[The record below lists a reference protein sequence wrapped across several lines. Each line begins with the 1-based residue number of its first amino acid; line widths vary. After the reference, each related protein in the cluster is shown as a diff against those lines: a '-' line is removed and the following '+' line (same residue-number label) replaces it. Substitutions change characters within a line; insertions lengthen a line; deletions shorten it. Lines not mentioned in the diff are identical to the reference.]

1 MEEKY
6 GFFRALKDLFKYS
19 KENKNKYILGT
30 IFMII
35 FVITSMIYTT
45 MNSKLIAN
53 IMSLNLD
60 KAIKL
65 VFICALLRIFSIT
78 FCHNQYRKI
87 VIKTG
92 EEISATIQKK
102 IYSKVLN
109 LSMTSFENMKS
120 GKIFT
125 TIKAADSGMMSTISE
140 LFQESAYVATSVV
153 MLFVIYF
160 IDWKIGLG
168 VTAIS
173 AISLLLFKIKLN
185 KSKKYLK
192 SEFNY
197 ADNYSTLVNE
207 TTRGFKEI
215 KALDL
220 KEKYFNIFEKDI
232 ENLKDTR
239 ITRRLLGKTVN
250 TSKWTIR
257 IIGDAII
264 LLYIIEQLR
273 ISAMDIETAMMVIT
287 YMTNIVDDVFHRII
301 EHDSGISEFTAN
313 MRRVKSLLEDE
324 ELEKEKFGTKE
335 YKNIK
340 GNIEFKNVTFA
351 YSKDKILNDIS
362 FEIKAKKKNA
372 LVGMSGSGKTTIF
385 KLLLKQYDNY
395 DGQILIDG
403 YDIRDFSEKSL
414 RNAISVVNQ
423 EPMLFNMSIKENLLM
438 VKPDAT
444 DEQIKQACK
453 LASIHDFIE
462 TLPHKYDEIMLEN
475 NNNISVGQ
483 KQRIAIARSILKDT
497 PIILFDEVT
506 SALDKESKKNIE
518 ETINEIAKVKTVV
531 VIAHTLDSI
540 DIVLDN
546 SDKTN
551 LVYSVNDIEN
561 KSEYKVNVLKNDKID
576 KDNKDNIDKYNNK
589 SLLIGLLGGVG
600 LTVLAVLLIVFI
612 NNKAKSRKN

>member
-220 KEKYFNIFEKDI
+220 KEKCFNIFEKDI

-540 DIVLDN
+540 DNFDNIVC
-546 SDKTN
+546 
-551 LVYSVNDIEN
+551 
-561 KSEYKVNVLKNDKID
+561 LKNGVIVEEGSHNDLINEKGMYY
-576 KDNKDNIDKYNNK
+576 NLLNI
-589 SLLIGLLGGVG
+589 
-600 LTVLAVLLIVFI
+600 
-612 NNKAKSRKN
+612 

>member
-1 MEEKY
+1 MDEKY
-6 GFFRALKDLFKYS
+6 GFFKALKDLFKYS
-19 KENKNKYILGT
+19 KENKNKYIIGT

-45 MNSKLIAN
+45 MKSKLIAN

-65 VFICALLRIFSIT
+65 VIICALLRIFSIT
-78 FCHNQYRKI
+78 FCHNQYRRI

-102 IYSKVLN
+102 IYGKLLN
-109 LSMTSFENMKS
+109 LSMASFENMKS
-120 GKIFT
+120 GTIFT
-125 TIKAADSGMMSTISE
+125 TIKAADSGMMATISQ
-140 LFQESAYVATSVV
+140 LLQESAYIATSVA

-173 AISLLLFKIKLN
+173 TLSLLLFKIQLN

-192 SEFNY
+192 DEFEY
-197 ADNYSTLVNE
+197 TDNYSTLVNE
-207 TTRGFKEI
+207 TNRGFKEI

-220 KEKYFNIFEKDI
+220 KEKCFNIFEKDI
-232 ENLKDTR
+232 ENLKNTR
-239 ITRRLLGKTVN
+239 TTRRLLGKNVN

-264 LLYIIEQLR
+264 LLYIIEQLK
-273 ISAMDIETAMMVIT
+273 ISVMNIETAMLVIT

-301 EHDSGISEFTAN
+301 EHDFGISEFTAN
-313 MRRVKSLLEDE
+313 MRRISSLLEDN

-335 YKNIK
+335 YNNIK
-340 GNIEFKNVTFA
+340 GNIEFKNITFA
-351 YSKDKILNDIS
+351 YSNDVILKDIS
-362 FEIKAKKKNA
+362 FEIKAQKKNA

-395 DGQILIDG
+395 NGQILIDG
-403 YDIRDFSEKSL
+403 HNIKDFSEKSL

-444 DEQIKQACK
+444 EEQLQQACK
-453 LASIHDFIE
+453 LASIHEFIE
-462 TLPHKYDEIMLEN
+462 TLPHKYDEILLEN

-483 KQRIAIARSILKDT
+483 KQRIAIARAILKDT

-518 ETINEIAKVKTVV
+518 ETINKISKTKTVI

-540 DIVLDN
+540 
-546 SDKTN
+546 
-551 LVYSVNDIEN
+551 EN
-561 KSEYKVNVLKNDKID
+561 F
-576 KDNKDNIDKYNNK
+576 DNIVCLKDGGIVEEGSHNDLINEKGMYYN
-589 SLLIGLLGGVG
+589 LIN
-600 LTVLAVLLIVFI
+600 I
-612 NNKAKSRKN
+612 

>member
-6 GFFRALKDLFKYS
+6 GFFKALKDLFKYS

-30 IFMII
+30 LFMII
-35 FVITSMIYTT
+35 FVITSMVYTT

-78 FCHNQYRKI
+78 FCHNQYRRI

-125 TIKAADSGMMSTISE
+125 TIKAADSGMMSTISQ
-140 LFQESAYVATSVV
+140 LLQESAYIATSVV

-173 AISLLLFKIKLN
+173 AISLLLFKIQLN

-192 SEFNY
+192 LEFDY

-220 KEKYFNIFEKDI
+220 KENCFNIFEKDI
-232 ENLKDTR
+232 ENLKDKR
-239 ITRRLLGKTVN
+239 ITRRLLGKNVN

-264 LLYIIEQLR
+264 LLYIIEQLKV
-273 ISAMDIETAMMVIT
+273 SAMDIETAMLVIT

-301 EHDSGISEFTAN
+301 EHDFGISEFTAN

-335 YKNIK
+335 YNNIK

-444 DEQIKQACK
+444 DKQIQQACK

-462 TLPHKYDEIMLEN
+462 TLPHKYDEILLEN

-506 SALDKESKKNIE
+506 SALDRESKKNIE
-518 ETINEIAKVKTVV
+518 ETINEIAKVKTVI

-540 DIVLDN
+540 N
-546 SDKTN
+546 N
-551 LVYSVNDIEN
+551 F
-561 KSEYKVNVLKNDKID
+561 
-576 KDNKDNIDKYNNK
+576 DNIVCLKDGIIVEEGSHKDLINEEGMYYN
-589 SLLIGLLGGVG
+589 LLNI
-600 LTVLAVLLIVFI
+600 
-612 NNKAKSRKN
+612 

>member
-1 MEEKY
+1 MDEKY
-6 GFFRALKDLFKYS
+6 GFFKALKDLFKYS
-19 KENKNKYILGT
+19 KENKNKYIIGT

-65 VFICALLRIFSIT
+65 VIICALLRIFSIT
-78 FCHNQYRKI
+78 FCHNQYRRI

-102 IYSKVLN
+102 IYGKLLN
-109 LSMTSFENMKS
+109 LSMASFENMKS
-120 GKIFT
+120 GTIFT
-125 TIKAADSGMMSTISE
+125 TIKAADSGMMATISQ
-140 LFQESAYVATSVV
+140 LLQESAYIATSVA

-173 AISLLLFKIKLN
+173 TISLLLFKIQLN

-192 SEFNY
+192 DEFEY
-197 ADNYSTLVNE
+197 TDNYSTLVNE
-207 TTRGFKEI
+207 TNRGFKEI

-220 KEKYFNIFEKDI
+220 KEKCFNIFEKDI
-232 ENLKDTR
+232 ENLKNTR
-239 ITRRLLGKTVN
+239 TTRRLLGKNVN

-264 LLYIIEQLR
+264 LLYIIEQLK
-273 ISAMDIETAMMVIT
+273 ISVMNIETAMLVIT

-301 EHDSGISEFTAN
+301 EHDFGISEFTAN
-313 MRRVKSLLEDE
+313 MRRISSLLEDN

-335 YKNIK
+335 YNNIK
-340 GNIEFKNVTFA
+340 GNIEFKNITFA
-351 YSKDKILNDIS
+351 YSNDVILKDIS
-362 FEIKAKKKNA
+362 FEIKAQKKNA

-395 DGQILIDG
+395 NGQILIDG
-403 YDIRDFSEKSL
+403 YNIKDFSEKSL

-444 DEQIKQACK
+444 EEQLQQACK
-453 LASIHDFIE
+453 LASIHEFIE
-462 TLPHKYDEIMLEN
+462 TLPHKYDEILLEN

-483 KQRIAIARSILKDT
+483 KQRIAIARAILKDT

-518 ETINEIAKVKTVV
+518 ETINKISKTKTVI

-540 DIVLDN
+540 
-546 SDKTN
+546 
-551 LVYSVNDIEN
+551 EN
-561 KSEYKVNVLKNDKID
+561 F
-576 KDNKDNIDKYNNK
+576 DNIVCLKDGGIVEEGSHNDLINEKGMYYN
-589 SLLIGLLGGVG
+589 LIN
-600 LTVLAVLLIVFI
+600 I
-612 NNKAKSRKN
+612 

>member
-1 MEEKY
+1 MDEKY
-6 GFFRALKDLFKYS
+6 GFFKALKDLFKYS
-19 KENKNKYILGT
+19 KENKNKYIIGT

-45 MNSKLIAN
+45 MNSKLIAS

-65 VFICALLRIFSIT
+65 VIICALLRIFSIT
-78 FCHNQYRKI
+78 FCHNQYRRI

-102 IYSKVLN
+102 IYGKLLN
-109 LSMTSFENMKS
+109 LSMASFENMKS
-120 GKIFT
+120 GTIFT
-125 TIKAADSGMMSTISE
+125 TIKAADSGMMATISQ
-140 LFQESAYVATSVV
+140 LLQESAYIATSVA

-173 AISLLLFKIKLN
+173 TISLLLFKIQLN

-192 SEFNY
+192 DEFEY
-197 ADNYSTLVNE
+197 TDNYSTLVNE
-207 TTRGFKEI
+207 TNRGFKEI

-220 KEKYFNIFEKDI
+220 KEKCFNIFEKDI
-232 ENLKDTR
+232 ENLKNTR
-239 ITRRLLGKTVN
+239 TTRRLLGKNVN

-264 LLYIIEQLR
+264 LLYIIEQLK
-273 ISAMDIETAMMVIT
+273 ISVMNIETAMLVIT

-301 EHDSGISEFTAN
+301 EHDFGISEFTAN
-313 MRRVKSLLEDE
+313 MRRISSLLEDN

-335 YKNIK
+335 YNNIK
-340 GNIEFKNVTFA
+340 GNIEFKNITFA
-351 YSKDKILNDIS
+351 YSNDVILKDIS
-362 FEIKAKKKNA
+362 FEIKAQKKNA

-395 DGQILIDG
+395 NGQILIDG
-403 YDIRDFSEKSL
+403 HNIKDFSEKSI

-444 DEQIKQACK
+444 EEQLQQACK
-453 LASIHDFIE
+453 LASIHEFIE
-462 TLPHKYDEIMLEN
+462 TLPHKYDEILLEN

-483 KQRIAIARSILKDT
+483 KQRIAIARAILKDT

-518 ETINEIAKVKTVV
+518 ETINKISKTKTVI

-540 DIVLDN
+540 
-546 SDKTN
+546 
-551 LVYSVNDIEN
+551 EN
-561 KSEYKVNVLKNDKID
+561 F
-576 KDNKDNIDKYNNK
+576 DNIVCLKDGVIVEEGSHNDLINEKGMYYN
-589 SLLIGLLGGVG
+589 LIN
-600 LTVLAVLLIVFI
+600 I
-612 NNKAKSRKN
+612 

>member
-125 TIKAADSGMMSTISE
+125 TIKAADSGMMSTISQ
-140 LFQESAYVATSVV
+140 LLQESAYVATSVV

-173 AISLLLFKIKLN
+173 AISLLLFKIQLD

-192 SEFNY
+192 SEFEY

-220 KEKYFNIFEKDI
+220 KEKCFNIFGNDI
-232 ENLKDTR
+232 DNLKDTR

-301 EHDSGISEFTAN
+301 EHDFGISEFTAN

-340 GNIEFKNVTFA
+340 GNIELKNVTFA

-372 LVGMSGSGKTTIF
+372 LVGLSGSGKSTIF

-444 DEQIKQACK
+444 DEQIQQACK
-453 LASIHDFIE
+453 LASIHEFIE
-462 TLPHKYDEIMLEN
+462 TLPHKYDEILLEN

-540 DIVLDN
+540 DNFDNIVC
-546 SDKTN
+546 
-551 LVYSVNDIEN
+551 
-561 KSEYKVNVLKNDKID
+561 LKNGVIVEEGSHNDLINEKGMYY
-576 KDNKDNIDKYNNK
+576 NLLNI
-589 SLLIGLLGGVG
+589 
-600 LTVLAVLLIVFI
+600 
-612 NNKAKSRKN
+612 

>member
-1 MEEKY
+1 MDEKY
-6 GFFRALKDLFKYS
+6 GFFKALKDLFKYS

-220 KEKYFNIFEKDI
+220 KEKCFNIFEKDI

-351 YSKDKILNDIS
+351 YSKDKILNEIS

-540 DIVLDN
+540 DNFDNIVC
-546 SDKTN
+546 
-551 LVYSVNDIEN
+551 
-561 KSEYKVNVLKNDKID
+561 LKNGVIIEEGSHNDLINEKGMYY
-576 KDNKDNIDKYNNK
+576 NLLNI
-589 SLLIGLLGGVG
+589 
-600 LTVLAVLLIVFI
+600 
-612 NNKAKSRKN
+612 

>member
-1 MEEKY
+1 MDEKY
-6 GFFRALKDLFKYS
+6 GFFKALKDLFKYS
-19 KENKNKYILGT
+19 KENKNKYIIGT

-65 VFICALLRIFSIT
+65 VIICALLRIFSIT
-78 FCHNQYRKI
+78 FCHNQYRRI

-102 IYSKVLN
+102 IYGKLLN
-109 LSMTSFENMKS
+109 LSMASFENMKS
-120 GKIFT
+120 GTIFT
-125 TIKAADSGMMSTISE
+125 TIKAADSGMMATISQ
-140 LFQESAYVATSVV
+140 LLQESAYIATSVA

-173 AISLLLFKIKLN
+173 TLSLLLFKIQLN

-192 SEFNY
+192 DEFEY
-197 ADNYSTLVNE
+197 TDNYSTLVNE
-207 TTRGFKEI
+207 TNRGFKEI

-220 KEKYFNIFEKDI
+220 KEKCFNIFEKDI
-232 ENLKDTR
+232 ENLKNTR
-239 ITRRLLGKTVN
+239 TTRRLLGKNVN

-264 LLYIIEQLR
+264 LLYIIEQLK
-273 ISAMDIETAMMVIT
+273 ISVMNIETAMLVIT

-301 EHDSGISEFTAN
+301 EHDFGISEFTAN
-313 MRRVKSLLEDE
+313 MRRISSLLEDN

-335 YKNIK
+335 YNNIK
-340 GNIEFKNVTFA
+340 GNIEFKNITFA
-351 YSKDKILNDIS
+351 YSNDVILKDIS
-362 FEIKAKKKNA
+362 FEIKAQKKNA

-395 DGQILIDG
+395 NGQILIDG
-403 YDIRDFSEKSL
+403 HNIKDFSEKSL

-444 DEQIKQACK
+444 EEQLQQVCK
-453 LASIHDFIE
+453 LASIHEFIE
-462 TLPHKYDEIMLEN
+462 TLPHKYDEILLEN

-483 KQRIAIARSILKDT
+483 KQRIAIARAILKDT

-518 ETINEIAKVKTVV
+518 ETINKISKTKTVI

-540 DIVLDN
+540 
-546 SDKTN
+546 
-551 LVYSVNDIEN
+551 EN
-561 KSEYKVNVLKNDKID
+561 F
-576 KDNKDNIDKYNNK
+576 DNIVCLKDGGIVEEGSHNDLINEKGMYYN
-589 SLLIGLLGGVG
+589 LIN
-600 LTVLAVLLIVFI
+600 I
-612 NNKAKSRKN
+612 

>member
-540 DIVLDN
+540 DNFDNIVC
-546 SDKTN
+546 
-551 LVYSVNDIEN
+551 
-561 KSEYKVNVLKNDKID
+561 LKNGVIVEEGSHNDLINEKGMYY
-576 KDNKDNIDKYNNK
+576 NLLNI
-589 SLLIGLLGGVG
+589 
-600 LTVLAVLLIVFI
+600 
-612 NNKAKSRKN
+612 